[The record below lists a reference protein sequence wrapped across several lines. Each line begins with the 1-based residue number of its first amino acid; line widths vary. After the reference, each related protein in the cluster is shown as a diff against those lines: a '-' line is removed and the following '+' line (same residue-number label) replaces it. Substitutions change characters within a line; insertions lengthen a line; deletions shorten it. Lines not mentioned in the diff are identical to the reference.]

1 MKPNLDTI
9 KKEIQEYLSTQS
21 IAVFRGIVAD
31 LHRQGLVLWDVLR
44 EPDFRKFVECGRQ
57 IGVRMMLLSY
67 GELDPA
73 MIEEAMEKLSET
85 DMPRDEQRAIERRL
99 KELKPFAG
107 FTCSVELSFEFQNRF
122 YLYDLRTEWYEELL
136 ELMDQI
142 DLSVSDGE
150 LDEDEDD
157 SMGNYFSR
165 N

>member
-1 MKPNLDTI
+1 MKPNLDTL
-9 KKEIQEYLSTQS
+9 KKEMHEHLATLN

-31 LHRQGLVLWDVLR
+31 LHRQGLVLWDVRR

-57 IGVRMMLLSY
+57 LGVKMMLLSH

-73 MIEEAMEKLSET
+73 MIEDAVEKLGET
-85 DMPRDEQRAIERRL
+85 DMPRDEQRSIERRL

-107 FTCSVELSFEFQNRF
+107 FTCSVELSFEYQNRF
-122 YLYDLRTEWYEELL
+122 YLFDLRTEWYEELL

-142 DLSVSDGE
+142 DLSVTDGE
-150 LDEDEDD
+150 MDDEEDD
-157 SMGNYFSR
+157 SMYFSR